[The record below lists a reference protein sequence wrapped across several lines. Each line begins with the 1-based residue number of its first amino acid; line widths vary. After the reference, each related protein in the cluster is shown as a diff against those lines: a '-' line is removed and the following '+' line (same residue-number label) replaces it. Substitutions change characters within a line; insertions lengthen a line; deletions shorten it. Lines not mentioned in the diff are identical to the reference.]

1 MIAVYDIDKSL
12 RPFLKKKITENSLS
26 VYEINSMD
34 ELLDIISTRLNE
46 YEKIF
51 INTNGMTLDEIEY
64 TFIPILKSPLDQAKV
79 VIYEFTGTIPYVIN
93 TKLFNNF
100 KNSQKPT
107 DNTNKEI
114 KKTGR
119 RSKYEHILIG
129 ISTGGPSTLEMV
141 IPQFPEDIPVSIVV
155 IQHMLRG
162 DHINRLCD
170 RLDKISRIHVKVAED
185 GEVLKKGVAY
195 FPPPGYHL
203 YYRRMPNGE
212 VSIHLNPE
220 YLKRGTST
228 IFKEDKKFVHVPSV
242 DIGLESATEVF
253 GDKLV
258 AAILT
263 GMGTDGAIALKYAR
277 DNGAHTL
284 SQDESTSI
292 IYGMPKAAF
301 EQGGSMEVLKHYLIP
316 NRMLEIIKY

>member
-1 MIAVYDIDKSL
+1 MIAIYDIDKSL
-12 RPFLKKKITENSLS
+12 RPFLMKKITENSLS

-51 INTNGMTLDEIEY
+51 INTKGMTFDETKN
-64 TFIPILKSPLDQAKV
+64 TFTPIIKTPLDQTKV
-79 VIYEFTGTIPYVIN
+79 VIYEFTGNIPYIIN
-93 TKLFNNF
+93 TRIFNNF
-100 KNSQKPT
+100 KNSQ
-107 DNTNKEI
+107 NLTNNQQKEI

-129 ISTGGPSTLEMV
+129 ISTGGPSTLEIV

-155 IQHMLRG
+155 VQHMLRG

-170 RLDKISRIHVKVAED
+170 RLNKISRIHVKVAED

-195 FPPPGYHL
+195 FPPPGFHL

-228 IFKEDKKFVHVPSV
+228 IFNEDKKFVHVPSV
-242 DIGLESATEVF
+242 DIALESATEVF

-258 AAILT
+258 ASIFT

-277 DNGAHTL
+277 ENGAHTL

-301 EQGGSMEVLKHYLIP
+301 QQGGSMEVLKHYLIP